1 MQSYPTQLG
10 SPDHPEGKIQLLDGS
25 IIDAYP
31 KRVKKTPK
39 PAELLTEESKEK
51 EKPKVRKRWHI
62 QTKRAKIRAH
72 IEAHRIRTKDF
83 YENAF
88 FFLENSERILSDS
101 RMFLAPVPLRSNLAY
116 FGHAPFESPTL
127 GIYIEFWKNS
137 EYAVFND
144 KDNIQRVVGSMAGS
158 TLSGNNFTV
167 CGDKFGRIKE
177 MHITKFSSTAR
188 DFMFINK
195 RYKEVKEKYD
205 AYTLSEVIEIFR
217 AENRIPEV
225 LPQPVIPKMSLGQKI
240 KKFLYFE

>member
-1 MQSYPTQLG
+1 MCQSYPTQLEA
-10 SPDHPEGKIQLLDGS
+10 PDHPEGKIQLLMVQLLMPILKS
-25 IIDAYP
+25 
-31 KRVKKTPK
+31 KKDSETGRTPNGRI
-39 PAELLTEESKEK
+39 KEK
-51 EKPKVRKRWHI
+51 TKVEKVAHTNKKSEN
-62 QTKRAKIRAH
+62 RAH
-72 IEAHRIRTKDF
+72 MKRIESATKIFMRTP
-83 YENAF
+83 

-127 GIYIEFWKNS
+127 GIYIEFCKNS
-137 EYAVFND
+137 EYSVFNY
-144 KDNIQRVVGSMAGS
+144 KYNIQRVVGSMAGS

-205 AYTLSEVIEIFR
+205 AYTLSEVIEIS
-217 AENRIPEV
+217 V
-225 LPQPVIPKMSLGQKI
+225 PKTEYR
-240 KKFLYFE
+240 KFCRNLLFPKCHWGKR